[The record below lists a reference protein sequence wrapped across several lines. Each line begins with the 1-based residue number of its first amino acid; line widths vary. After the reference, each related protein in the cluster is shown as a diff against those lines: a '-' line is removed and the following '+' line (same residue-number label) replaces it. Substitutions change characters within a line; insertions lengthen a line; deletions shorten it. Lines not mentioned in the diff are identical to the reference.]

1 MLDPDGQPVAGA
13 AVTITHTISG
23 FAQHKTTSIQGI
35 FSVVILDLPTAQMI
49 KELERDGVIEP
60 GMDPTEL
67 CGLHTGSGITERGVD
82 DTGLLPDQIH
92 LFREGIVDTADG
104 WDQEHADEL
113 IYEEIRITL
122 LHELGHHFGLDEDDL
137 DELGYA

>member
-1 MLDPDGQPVAGA
+1 MNPKLLARFDALLDD
-13 AVTITHTISG
+13 AVESLPPHYRRLLDEV
-23 FAQHKTTSIQGI
+23 
-35 FSVVILDLPTAQMI
+35 SVVILDRPTAQMI

-92 LFREGIVDTADG
+92 LFREGIVDTAGG
-104 WDQEHADEL
+104 WEIEHADEAV
-113 IYEEIRITL
+113 YEEIRITL